1 MKDLIRELMRNQIT
15 CALLILSVI
24 VIGAL
29 IRLDAATA
37 KDVVIQV
44 ITAVCALVTGQVLD
58 NKNKRSTDV
67 TDTNTT
73 IKSETTTTTEGGTT

>member
-1 MKDLIRELMRNQIT
+1 MKELIRELMRNQIT
-15 CALLILSVI
+15 CALLILSMI

-29 IRLDAATA
+29 IKLDAATA

-58 NKNKRSTDV
+58 NKNKRSTDTTQ
-67 TDTNTT
+67 TDTTT
-73 IKSETTTTTEGGTT
+73 KSETTTTIGDK